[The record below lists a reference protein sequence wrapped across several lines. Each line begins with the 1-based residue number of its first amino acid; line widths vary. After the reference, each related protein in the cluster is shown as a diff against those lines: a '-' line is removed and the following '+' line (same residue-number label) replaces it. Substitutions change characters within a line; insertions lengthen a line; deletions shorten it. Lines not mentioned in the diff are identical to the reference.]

1 MTDSGDP
8 RRENEALPERI
19 STLDAAILRI
29 SATLDLDT
37 VLGEAVESTRK
48 LTGAR
53 YGAVVTVDETGTD
66 KDYVLSGFTLEQE
79 QQLVTWPDN
88 VRLFQRLRELPGPLR
103 VADLSGYLCS
113 LGIAPSRVFSETL
126 LGMPMHHRGKDVGNF
141 FLAGKEG
148 AAAFTDDDEE
158 VLVLFASQAAA
169 AIVNA
174 LTHSNEQQARA
185 DLAALVETSPVGVV
199 VFDAKSARLVSLN
212 REARRI
218 VESLRTARPSDRAAP
233 GGDHLPP
240 RRRAGGV
247 AR

>member
-8 RRENEALPERI
+8 RRENEALRERI

-37 VLGEAVESTRK
+37 VLGEAVESARK

-53 YGAVVTVDETGTD
+53 YGAVVTVDETGAD
-66 KDYVLSGFTLEQE
+66 KGYVLSGFTLEQE

-103 VADLSGYLCS
+103 VADLSGYRARSALRPRGCS
-113 LGIAPSRVFSETL
+113 RRPCWACRCTTGARTSATSSSRGRRVL
-126 LGMPMHHRGKDVGNF
+126 R
-141 FLAGKEG
+141 
-148 AAAFTDDDEE
+148 AFTDADEE